1 MPGSHIQILAV
12 KSLKVICF
20 PVDNLWSAA
29 VPAAGVAL
37 RFAGREVSH
46 RPVKIR
52 RPSSSVGWTHPM
64 PLGGAAWIG
73 DEGNAAGHDEPA
85 ALAAPGELKSNLR
98 INQLAI
104 EIAAA
109 RLE

>member
-1 MPGSHIQILAV
+1 
-12 KSLKVICF
+12 
-20 PVDNLWSAA
+20 
-29 VPAAGVAL
+29 
-37 RFAGREVSH
+37 
-46 RPVKIR
+46 
-52 RPSSSVGWTHPM
+52 M

-85 ALAAPGELKSNLR
+85 ALAARGELKSNLR

>member
-1 MPGSHIQILAV
+1 
-12 KSLKVICF
+12 
-20 PVDNLWSAA
+20 
-29 VPAAGVAL
+29 
-37 RFAGREVSH
+37 
-46 RPVKIR
+46 
-52 RPSSSVGWTHPM
+52 M